1 VASGVN
7 QLLSRPVLQPT
18 LGFCGVV
25 LEANDNEEESK
36 QMKLDIDPFVG
47 GAALRVLAAVGR
59 NLNYSN
65 NSNNTDHLQIL
76 HGFSNALHKFA
87 DSFSS
92 LVEADRLAFV
102 QASSFFASS
111 SSEALVLVLQDA
123 TTRAAWL
130 DVSQLSKS
138 KLKAAILLSVARVLD
153 PTMTTL
159 ETNTAGATA
168 AIPPLPHYPLD
179 SSAAMPLYLQL
190 GIENNTTNSTT
201 SEWLRP

>member
-138 KLKAAILLSVARVLD
+138 KLKQHGPSRRCPSRLVFPTTTTYPTNGGGILVESNPRIGH
-153 PTMTTL
+153 T
-159 ETNTAGATA
+159 GR
-168 AIPPLPHYPLD
+168 
-179 SSAAMPLYLQL
+179 
-190 GIENNTTNSTT
+190 T
-201 SEWLRP
+201 SGQV